1 MGKHAIAVVKN
12 EKGEYLQYFDEK
24 WNCYLFLNCK
34 FTEEE
39 DSNIVKEK
47 IANSLEIDT
56 NKIQVSFVGKK
67 QHRKFSESAKIEKE
81 YIHYFYNVKI
91 DTKLNDKEFELK
103 GLKYKWFSYSNL
115 MKDERIK
122 KVNSDIIQFV
132 KEFNM

>member
-1 MGKHAIAVVKN
+1 M
-12 EKGEYLQYFDEK
+12 QYFDEK

-91 DTKLNDKEFELK
+91 DTKLNDKEFEVK

>member
-91 DTKLNDKEFELK
+91 DTKLNDKEFEVK

>member
-47 IANSLEIDT
+47 VANSLEIDT

-81 YIHYFYNVKI
+81 YTHYFYNVKI

-132 KEFNM
+132 KEINM

>member
-81 YIHYFYNVKI
+81 YTHYFYNVKI

>member
-47 IANSLEIDT
+47 IANSLEIDA

-81 YIHYFYNVKI
+81 YTHYFYNVKI

>member
-47 IANSLEIDT
+47 VANSLEIDT

-81 YIHYFYNVKI
+81 YTHYFYNVKI